1 MKNLAKAVVAVM
13 KEVKSIKKNSTVGEG
28 RNAYKGVQDMDVKKA
43 IGDAMEKNG
52 LCILPIGVD
61 QAMDVNRWTEDSQY
75 GVKQKQSVFTEVK
88 TKYLLLHESGE
99 SIEIVGY
106 GHGIDSQ
113 DKSAGKATTY
123 ALKYA
128 LLYAFMVPTGDI
140 DDTDNTHSDEAQM
153 PPPPKAN
160 LRERMAKAKVEP
172 DKSPAPADTE
182 EKKVSIKG
190 SDSPASQREPQKL
203 SLNLGDENWDKVLKF
218 VVTNKD
224 KGLTDIVKRLN
235 AKYSID
241 SLESDPVQNAFKDAI
256 KS

>member
-52 LCILPIGVD
+52 LCILPVGVE
-61 QAMDVNRWTEDSQY
+61 QVMDVNRWTEDSQY

-140 DDTDNTHSDEAQM
+140 DDTDSAHSDDAQL
-153 PPPPKAN
+153 PPPPKTN
-160 LRERMAKAKVEP
+160 LRERIAKAKIEP
-172 DKSPAPADTE
+172 DTAVAPKE
-182 EKKVSIKG
+182 VPEKAVPEQK
-190 SDSPASQREPQKL
+190 DSSHTSQREPQKL